1 VQQRVNPGN
10 KSLADYRSII
20 RRGLFDEI
28 VTLGERLRGKRVLH
42 VSATSFGGGVAEIL
56 YTLVPLMRDV
66 GLQAAWDIMFGSE
79 PFFNVTKSFHNALQ
93 GAEYELTVEDRAIY
107 EEYNR
112 ISAEAL
118 QKSGEDWDII
128 LIHDPQPALLK
139 YFSGGL
145 SPQTKWIWR
154 CHPDLSTPN
163 RQVLDYLLP
172 HIADYDAQI
181 YTMHEYTPPDVH
193 LPGLTLIP
201 PAIDPLSPK
210 NMALSAD
217 DARYIVSQFGVD
229 PERPFM
235 VQVSRFDPWKD
246 PLGVIDA
253 YRLVKEEIPEVQLVL
268 IGSMAHDDP
277 EGWDYWYKTVNY
289 ADGDRD
295 IFLFSNLTNV
305 GAIEV
310 NAFQSIANV
319 VIQKS
324 IREGFG
330 LVVTEA
336 LWKARPLVAARVGGI
351 PMQVD
356 GGGGILIDTIP
367 EAAAACVK
375 ILKDPDFARQ
385 IGRMGKEHVREHY
398 LSPRQLRDNLLLFA
412 KLLEV

>member
-10 KSLADYRSII
+10 KSLADYRSIV
-20 RRGLFDEI
+20 RRELYDEI
-28 VTLGERLRGKRVLH
+28 VALGERLRGKRVLH

-56 YTLVPLMRDV
+56 YTLVPLMRDA
-66 GLQAAWDIMFGSE
+66 GLETEWDIMFGSE

-112 ISAEAL
+112 MSAEAL
-118 QKSGEDWDII
+118 QKSGEDWDIMF
-128 LIHDPQPALLK
+128 IHDPQPALLK
-139 YFSGGL
+139 HFSGGL

-163 RQVLDYLLP
+163 RRVLDYLLP

-181 YTMHEYTPPDVH
+181 YTMEEYTPPDVH

-229 PERPFM
+229 SEKPFM

-253 YRLVKEEIPEVQLVL
+253 YRLVKDEVPEVQLVL

-289 ADGDRD
+289 AEGDRD

-310 NAFQSIANV
+310 NAFQSIADV

-336 LWKARPLVAARVGGI
+336 LWKARPLVASRVGGI

-356 GGGGILIDTIP
+356 AGGGMLVDTIP
-367 EAAAACVK
+367 EAASACAK
-375 ILKDPDFARQ
+375 LLKDRDFAREM
-385 IGRMGKEHVREHY
+385 GRHGKEHVRTHY
-398 LSPRQLRDNLLLFA
+398 LTPRLLRDDLLLFA
-412 KLLEV
+412 KLLGV

>member
-1 VQQRVNPGN
+1 
-10 KSLADYRSII
+10 
-20 RRGLFDEI
+20 
-28 VTLGERLRGKRVLH
+28 
-42 VSATSFGGGVAEIL
+42 
-56 YTLVPLMRDV
+56 
-66 GLQAAWDIMFGSE
+66 
-79 PFFNVTKSFHNALQ
+79 
-93 GAEYELTVEDRAIY
+93 
-107 EEYNR
+107 
-112 ISAEAL
+112 
-118 QKSGEDWDII
+118 
-128 LIHDPQPALLK
+128 
-139 YFSGGL
+139 
-145 SPQTKWIWR
+145 
-154 CHPDLSTPN
+154 
-163 RQVLDYLLP
+163 VLDYLMP
-172 HIADYDAQI
+172 HIADYDAQV
-181 YTMHEYTPPDVH
+181 YTMEEYTPPDVH

-229 PERPFM
+229 VEKPFM

-253 YRLVKEEIPEVQLVL
+253 YRLVKEEVPEIQLVL

-295 IFLFSNLTNV
+295 IYLFSNLTNV

-310 NAFQSIANV
+310 NAFQSIADV

-351 PMQVD
+351 PMQVV

-367 EAAAACVK
+367 EVATACIK
-375 ILKDPDFARQ
+375 LLRDRDFAREM
-385 IGRMGKEHVREHY
+385 GRRGKEHVRTHY
-398 LSPRQLRDNLLLFA
+398 LTPRLLRDDLLLFA
-412 KLLEV
+412 KLLGV